1 MLRRRPKGSEFEKRV
16 YIDGPMDKHL
26 AMKITEELCK
36 VAGLTYIRVDHKRG
50 CAELYF
56 ITFFPLEQVKKAIE
70 GIGFKVSKIEDV
82 IR

>member
-1 MLRRRPKGSEFEKRV
+1 MLRRKPKGAEFEKKV

-36 VAGLTYIRVDHKRG
+36 VSGLSYINVDHKKG
-50 CAELYF
+50 YADLYF
-56 ITFFPLEQVKKAIE
+56 PTFFPGEAVRKAIE
-70 GIGFKVSKIEDV
+70 GIGFKVTKIEDV